1 MPGKVLIIEDER
13 NIQELL
19 NFNITNAGY
28 DVYIAD
34 NGTGGIKKA
43 EDILP
48 DIIILDLMLPDIDGF
63 EVCRYLKSESKTKPI
78 PIIILT
84 AKSEEL
90 DKVLGL
96 ELGADDYITKP
107 FSIRDLLARIKAVLR
122 RSSKSES
129 YLSEVNKHGV
139 ILMPGHIFY

>member
-1 MPGKVLIIEDER
+1 MIIED
-13 NIQELL
+13 IQELL

-43 EDILP
+43 DDILP

-63 EVCRYLKSESKTKPI
+63 EVCSYLKSESKTKPI
-78 PIIILT
+78 PIIMLT

-107 FSIRDLLARIKAVLR
+107 FSIRKLLARIKAVLR
-122 RSSKSES
+122 RSRKSES